1 MAQARVG
8 VLMVRSET
16 LLFSDALARAID
28 SEPSVR
34 LLSPPLTLREAL
46 ELCREQRPEVVL
58 LEASEL
64 SEESVS
70 GSVRSL
76 ARACDGAPVILLADS
91 EVDDSFLVA
100 GVEAGASG
108 VLDGKAGVEE
118 VVGAVR
124 AVAAGHHIVDV
135 DRFITAVEVTA
146 RAREVKRD
154 REERTDQLTDRERD
168 VLTCLA
174 RAMSNADI
182 ADSLSISP
190 RTVDKHVQHILQ
202 KLEVRS
208 RLAAAILASRMGDL
222 AEEDVPGTA

>member
-1 MAQARVG
+1 MAQTAVG
-8 VLMVRSET
+8 VLVIRSET

-28 SEPSVR
+28 SEPSVH
-34 LLSPPLTLREAL
+34 LLSKPVTLREAL

-58 LEASEL
+58 LEASEM
-64 SEESVS
+64 SEGSVR
-70 GSVRSL
+70 GFVRSL

-100 GVEAGASG
+100 SVEAGANG
-108 VLDGKAGVEE
+108 ILDGKAGVEE

-124 AVAAGHHIVDV
+124 AAAAGHHIVDV
-135 DRFITAVEVTA
+135 DRFINAVEVTA

-182 ADSLSISP
+182 ADRLTISP

-202 KLEVRS
+202 KLGVKS

-222 AEEDVPGTA
+222 TNDETRGTA

>member
-1 MAQARVG
+1 MAQSTVG
-8 VLMVRSET
+8 VLVIRSET

-28 SEPSVR
+28 AEPSVH
-34 LLSPPLTLREAL
+34 LLSRPVTIREAL
-46 ELCREQRPEVVL
+46 ELCRETRPEVVL
-58 LEASEL
+58 LDVSGMSEG
-64 SEESVS
+64 SVR

-76 ARACDGAPVILLADS
+76 DRACDAPVILLADS

-108 VLDGKAGVEE
+108 IVDGKARVDE
-118 VVGAVR
+118 VVGAVG
-124 AVAAGHHIVDV
+124 AAAAGHHIVDL

-146 RAREVKRD
+146 RAREVKRA

-182 ADSLSISP
+182 ADRLSISP

-202 KLEVRS
+202 KLGVKS
-208 RLAAAILASRMGDL
+208 RLAAVILASRMGDL
-222 AEEDVPGTA
+222 TNSGMRGTA

>member
-1 MAQARVG
+1 MVQTAVG
-8 VLMVRSET
+8 VLVIRSES

-28 SEPSVR
+28 SESSVH
-34 LLSPPLTLREAL
+34 LLTRPVTLREAL
-46 ELCREQRPEVVL
+46 ELCREQRPDVLL
-58 LEASEL
+58 LEASEM
-64 SEESVS
+64 SE
-70 GSVRSL
+70 GSVRGSMRSL

-100 GVEAGASG
+100 SVEAGASG
-108 VLDGKAGVEE
+108 ILDGKAGVEE

-124 AVAAGHHIVDV
+124 AAAAGHHIVDV
-135 DRFITAVEVTA
+135 DRFITAVEATA

-154 REERTDQLTDRERD
+154 REARTDQLTDRERD

-182 ADSLSISP
+182 ADRLSISP

-202 KLEVRS
+202 KLGVKS

-222 AEEDVPGTA
+222 ANEEMRGTA

>member
-1 MAQARVG
+1 MVQTAVG
-8 VLMVRSET
+8 VLMIRSDS

-28 SEPSVR
+28 AEQSVH
-34 LLSPPLTLREAL
+34 LLSRPVTLREAL
-46 ELCREQRPEVVL
+46 ELCREQRPQVVL
-58 LEASEL
+58 LEASEM
-64 SEESVS
+64 SEGSVR

-76 ARACDGAPVILLADS
+76 ARVCEGASVILLADS

-108 VLDGKAGVEE
+108 VVDGKAGVEE
-118 VVGAVR
+118 VVRAVR
-124 AVAAGHHIVDV
+124 AAAAGHHIVDV

-168 VLTCLA
+168 VLTCLG

-182 ADSLSISP
+182 ADRLSISP

-202 KLEVRS
+202 KLGVKS

-222 AEEDVPGTA
+222 ANEEMRGTA

>member
-1 MAQARVG
+1 MAQATVG
-8 VLMVRSET
+8 VLVIRSET

-28 SEPSVR
+28 SEPSVN
-34 LLSPPLTLREAL
+34 LLSEPVTLQEAL

-58 LEASEL
+58 LEASEM
-64 SEESVS
+64 SE
-70 GSVRSL
+70 GSVQGSLRSL
-76 ARACDGAPVILLADS
+76 VRVCDGAPVILLADS

-100 GVEAGASG
+100 SVEAGASG
-108 VLDGKAGVEE
+108 VLDGKAGVEQ
-118 VVGAVR
+118 VVGAVQ
-124 AVAAGHHIVDV
+124 AAAAGHHVVDV
-135 DRFITAVEVTA
+135 DRFISAVEVTA

-182 ADSLSISP
+182 AERLSISP

-202 KLEVRS
+202 KLGVKS
-208 RLAAAILASRMGDL
+208 RLAAAIQASRMGDPTNH
-222 AEEDVPGTA
+222 EMRGTA